1 MARAIQAAAEGA
13 DWLTFGHVFATSSH
27 PGEPPR
33 GLDELARV
41 VEAVH
46 CLVIAIG
53 GIGPDQVSAVLAAG
67 AAGVAVMS
75 AILKASDPGQ
85 ATRLLR
91 SHLVMPPNPI

>member
-1 MARAIQAAAEGA
+1 VARATQAAAEGA

-41 VEAVH
+41 VQAVH
-46 CLVIAIG
+46 VPVIAIG
-53 GIGPDQVSAVLAAG
+53 GIGPDEVAAVLAAG

-85 ATRLLR
+85 ATSSMRRELR
-91 SHLVMPPNPI
+91 